1 MNEKKIQIN
10 LRWVLS
16 VLPVRFTIAIIV
28 LSITSSFEGVING
41 YVMGQMTNIAFN
53 NFAGVGTFVLLV
65 LAAYLITYVSA
76 YLFLLTNQKA
86 IQILNQKLKFTF
98 FASSFYQENQADS
111 NSSDVI
117 NNVTNI
123 SNQIQGHYFQPLF
136 YLIQAIM
143 TVISTTF
150 VVLETNLLLGMI
162 YVLLSALSMIPNQL
176 GKKQMNQKTDNWSQ
190 SNSSLVTIMKD
201 IFEGKNEIRKF
212 DVKNLFFKKF
222 SNSLNT
228 EEENYFQLNKVQFT
242 VQFCAWVC
250 AVLANVI
257 PMGIGLLMVV
267 NHFGDVEIGTIV
279 TLTLTADHV
288 LGGVREIVGYQTQI
302 SSTKSIRDIGIEEDK
317 NSVQASKVGENS
329 LTLKDVAFDRGD
341 KEIFQN
347 VNLQLK
353 NSDKVIINGDS
364 GVGKSTLL
372 NIISGQLKPT
382 KGKVEFGNRSISLG
396 DSILVSQKSWLF
408 AGNVADNL
416 SLYENFSDEEMEEVL
431 KKVHLWDE
439 LGDKPLQFK
448 IESEGSNLS
457 GGQAQ
462 RLTIARG
469 LLRHKRLFLLD
480 EITSSLDK
488 ENSHA
493 IRKLI
498 YTLPIMTVE
507 VAHNIDAELVK
518 QYGIE
523 IRKLTKNGLS

>member
-1 MNEKKIQIN
+1 
-10 LRWVLS
+10 
-16 VLPVRFTIAIIV
+16 
-28 LSITSSFEGVING
+28 
-41 YVMGQMTNIAFN
+41 
-53 NFAGVGTFVLLV
+53 
-65 LAAYLITYVSA
+65 
-76 YLFLLTNQKA
+76 
-86 IQILNQKLKFTF
+86 
-98 FASSFYQENQADS
+98 
-111 NSSDVI
+111 
-117 NNVTNI
+117 
-123 SNQIQGHYFQPLF
+123 
-136 YLIQAIM
+136 
-143 TVISTTF
+143 
-150 VVLETNLLLGMI
+150 
-162 YVLLSALSMIPNQL
+162 
-176 GKKQMNQKTDNWSQ
+176 
-190 SNSSLVTIMKD
+190 MKD

-250 AVLANVI
+250 AVLASVI

-267 NHFGDVEIGTIV
+267 NHFGGVEIGTIV

-382 KGKVEFGNRSISLG
+382 KGKVEFGNRSIALG

>member
-86 IQILNQKLKFTF
+86 IQILNQKLKFAF

-267 NHFGDVEIGTIV
+267 NHFGGVEIGTIV

-302 SSTKSIRDIGIEEDK
+302 SSTKSIGIEEDK
-317 NSVQASKVGENS
+317 NSVQASEVGENS